1 MTVNPGGDAAYQV
14 INVTKVYRQGKVRAN
29 DHINLEIQ
37 WGEIFGL
44 LGPNGAGKTTLVKQL
59 VGLLKPTEGTIRLAG
74 HDILVKPGVI
84 PNYVA
89 YQSQS
94 RLVLEDLTPEEAIYY
109 TGRLRGLSS
118 RAARQQTEAW
128 LERLGLSS
136 IRHRPTGQLSGGQQ
150 QLVQLGTTLV
160 AERPVLVLD
169 EPTSGLD
176 PDHRKVVW
184 DILLD
189 LNRQRK
195 ATILLITHNVLEA
208 ELVVDRVGII
218 DHGKLLAID
227 SVGALKRQVDQRV
240 RLEITT
246 HPGCGD
252 QMQTLLAIF
261 GFVERLSENRLRL
274 PLNPQQVPSVTVQM
288 LREPMVNLVDDY
300 RIVPPS
306 LEDVYFQFGGK
317 EKSIAD

>member
-1 MTVNPGGDAAYQV
+1 MNFGNDIAYQV
-14 INVTKVYRQGKVRAN
+14 INVTKIYRRGNVRAN
-29 DHINLEIQ
+29 DHIHLEIQ

-74 HDILVKPGVI
+74 HNIISNPGII

-94 RLVLEDLTPEEAIYY
+94 RLALEDLTPEEAIYY
-109 TGRLRGLSS
+109 TGRLRGLPF
-118 RAARQQTEAW
+118 RAAQQQTEV
-128 LERLGLSS
+128 LFQRLGLDD
-136 IRHRPTGQLSGGQQ
+136 IRHRPIGRLSGGQQ
-150 QLVQLGTTLV
+150 QLVQLGTMLI
-160 AERPVLVLD
+160 AERPILVLD

-176 PDHRKVVW
+176 PHHRKVVW

-218 DHGKLLAID
+218 DHGKLLAVD
-227 SVGALKRQVDQRV
+227 SVGALKRQVDQCV
-240 RLEITT
+240 RFEITT

-252 QMQTLLAIF
+252 QMQTLLASFASI
-261 GFVERLSENRLRL
+261 ERLSENRLRL
-274 PLNPQQVPSVTVQM
+274 RLNPHQVSSVAVQI
-288 LREPMVNLVDDY
+288 LREPVVSLVDEY

-306 LEDVYFQFGGK
+306 LEDVYFHVGGK
-317 EKSIAD
+317 EKGLAD

>member
-1 MTVNPGGDAAYQV
+1 MNFGVDVGYQV
-14 INVTKVYRQGKVRAN
+14 VNVTKVYRQGKVRAN
-29 DHINLEIQ
+29 DHINLGIR

-74 HDILVKPGVI
+74 HDILADPGIV

-109 TGRLRGLSS
+109 TGRLRGLPS
-118 RAARQQTEAW
+118 RAARQQMEA
-128 LERLGLSS
+128 LRERLGLSH
-136 IRHRPTGQLSGGQQ
+136 IRQRPIGRLSGGQQ

-160 AERPVLVLD
+160 AERPILVLD

-176 PDHRKVVW
+176 PNHRKVVW

-189 LNRQRK
+189 LNRRRGT
-195 ATILLITHNVLEA
+195 AILLITHNVLEA

-218 DHGKLLAID
+218 DHGRLLAVD
-227 SVGALKRQVDQRV
+227 SVGALKHQVDQRV

-246 HPGCGD
+246 HPSCGD
-252 QMQTLLAIF
+252 QMQTLLSTF
-261 GFVERLSENRLRL
+261 GSVERLSENRLRL
-274 PLNPQQVPSVTVQM
+274 SLNPQQVPSVTVQI
-288 LREPMVNLVDDY
+288 LREPVVSLVDDY

-306 LEDVYFQFGGK
+306 LEDVYFQLGGK